1 VKFDTAG
8 NLTTANITLTQAQ
21 LNTIPG
27 TSGTW
32 AAAGTTLNFGTATAA
47 DRLTGAATLNSVAAL
62 SQDGSGIGSLVS
74 FSIGQSGLISGVF
87 SNGRTQALGQ
97 IALATFADPAGLLKQ
112 GGSLFTTSA
121 NSGVAQIGVAGIG
134 GRGTLTGST
143 LEGSNVDLGQ
153 EFTNMIIAQRGFEAN
168 AKVITTS
175 DELLQDLVN
184 LKR

>member
-1 VKFDTAG
+1 
-8 NLTTANITLTQAQ
+8 LTTGNITLTQAQ
-21 LNTIPG
+21 LNAIAG

-32 AAAGTTLNFGTATAA
+32 NAGGIAMDFGAATDA
-47 DRLTGAATLNSVAAL
+47 DRLTGSATLNSVAAL
-62 SQDGSGIGSLVS
+62 SQDGSSIGSLVS
-74 FSIGQSGLISGVF
+74 FSVGQDGLISGVF

-97 IALATFADPAGLLKQ
+97 MALANFADPSGLIKQ

-121 NSGVAQIGVAGIG
+121 NSGLPQIGVAGVG
-134 GRGTLTGST
+134 GRGTLTGGT

-153 EFTNMIIAQRGFEAN
+153 EFTNMILAQRGFEAN

>member
-1 VKFDTAG
+1 V
-8 NLTTANITLTQAQ
+8 
-21 LNTIPG
+21 
-27 TSGTW
+27 
-32 AAAGTTLNFGTATAA
+32 
-47 DRLTGAATLNSVAAL
+47 
-62 SQDGSGIGSLVS
+62 
-74 FSIGQSGLISGVF
+74 GQNGLISGVF

-97 IALATFADPAGLLKQ
+97 IALANFADPSGLLKT

-121 NSGVAQIGVAGIG
+121 NSGVPQIGVAGVG
-134 GRGTLTGST
+134 GRGTMTGST

-153 EFTNMIIAQRGFEAN
+153 EFTNMIVAQRGFEAN

>member
-1 VKFDTAG
+1 M
-8 NLTTANITLTQAQ
+8 
-21 LNTIPG
+21 
-27 TSGTW
+27 
-32 AAAGTTLNFGTATAA
+32 
-47 DRLTGAATLNSVAAL
+47 
-62 SQDGSGIGSLVS
+62 S
-74 FSIGQSGLISGVF
+74 FSIGQDGLISGVF

-121 NSGVAQIGVAGIG
+121 NSGVAQVGVAGVG

>member
-1 VKFDTAG
+1 MQFDNSG
-8 NLTTANITLTQAQ
+8 NLTSGNITLTQAQ

-27 TSGTW
+27 TTGTW
-32 AAAGTTLNFGTATAA
+32 AAAGAVMNFGAATAA

-74 FSIGQSGLISGVF
+74 FSVGQSGLISGVF

-97 IALATFADPAGLLKQ
+97 IALATFANPAGLIKQ
-112 GGSLFTTSA
+112 GSSLFTTSA
-121 NSGVAQIGVAGIG
+121 DSGVAEIGVAGVG

-175 DELLQDLVN
+175 DQLLQDLVN
-184 LKR
+184 LKQ

>member
-1 VKFDTAG
+1 MGAG
-8 NLTTANITLTQAQ
+8 GVTLDF
-21 LNTIPG
+21 G
-27 TSGTW
+27 
-32 AAAGTTLNFGTATAA
+32 AASDA
-47 DRLTGAATLNSVAAL
+47 DRLTGSATLNSVAAL
-62 SQDGSGIGSLVS
+62 SQDGSTIGSLVS
-74 FSIGQSGLISGVF
+74 FSVGQNGLISGVF

-97 IALATFADPAGLLKQ
+97 IALANFADPSGLIKS

-121 NSGVAQIGVAGIG
+121 NSGVPQIGVAGVG
-134 GRGTLTGST
+134 GRGTMTGST

-153 EFTNMIIAQRGFEAN
+153 EFTNMIVAQRGFEAN